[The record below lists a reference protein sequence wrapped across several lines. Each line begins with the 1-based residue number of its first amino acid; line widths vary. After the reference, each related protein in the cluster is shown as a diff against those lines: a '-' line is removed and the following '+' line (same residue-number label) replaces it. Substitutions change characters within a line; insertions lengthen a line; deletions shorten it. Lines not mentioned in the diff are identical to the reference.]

1 MRQEIINH
9 LEKPD
14 ALEHLYRS
22 NSTEFAK
29 AFSSIYPEIKD
40 DKLAHYW
47 HARLSYERSEI
58 SWGTKNDWYFV
69 IAASILAGI
78 IAKLP
83 FIFNI
88 KPEFFYTRNIG
99 FIVFPALTSFFIW
112 KRKIPNTRILL
123 SAGVFLLSAIYINLL
138 PDMPNNDTII
148 LACLHLPF
156 LLWALLGTNYIGLD
170 LKNDE
175 SRIDFLR
182 FNGDFLIL
190 SGILVIA
197 GGLFTMIV
205 IGLFKAIGV
214 KIEDFYFDYL
224 AVFAG
229 AALPILSTFITHS
242 NPSLVNKVS
251 PIVAKICSPLVLIML
266 LVYLGAVL
274 FSDQDPY
281 NDRNFLLVFNVL
293 LIGVMAIILFSLAET
308 SKNNQGTGSLY
319 ILLALSLVTMVVNGI
334 AFTAILFR
342 ISAWGITPNRM
353 AILGANFLM
362 LINLVFI
369 AVRLYHRVI
378 KKDEKSS
385 VENSIAAFLPIYVI
399 WAIVVVFVFPVL
411 FNFR

>member
-69 IAASILAGI
+69 IIASILAGI

-123 SAGVFLLSAIYINLL
+123 SAGGFLFSAIYINLL

-266 LVYLGAVL
+266 LIYLGAVL

-308 SKNNQGTGSLY
+308 SKNNQGKGSLY

-369 AVRLYHRVI
+369 AVRLYHGVI